1 MAIAWYICPY
11 KRRPSTGFPARYC
24 AMNDFTQQLNAAG
37 GDWRE
42 VEILGDRAI
51 VKVRGPSA
59 ALTSIA
65 QTTGFSR
72 LPSADFNKPLSELT
86 VNQRTALKNLVIDAG
101 YTREEFE
108 AEHPDMT
115 VITMKQVLRFLAK
128 RRLKPR
134 YDAATDT
141 IFADGIIQTPESV
154 DKLNG
159 IIV

>member
-1 MAIAWYICPY
+1 MAIAWFICPY
-11 KRRPSTGFPARYC
+11 KRRVGDAMPTRYC
-24 AMNDFTQQLNAAG
+24 AMNDFTRQLRDAG

-65 QTTGFSR
+65 TTQGFHR
-72 LPSADFNKPLSELT
+72 LPSSDFNTPLSELT
-86 VNQRTALKNLVIDAG
+86 QGQRTTLKNLVIDAG
-101 YTREEFE
+101 YTREEFDE
-108 AEHPDMT
+108 AHPDMT
-115 VITMKQVLRFLAK
+115 LITMKQVLKFLAR

-134 YDAATDT
+134 YDEASDT
-141 IFADGIIQTPESV
+141 IFIDGPVQPTGSIDQ
-154 DKLNG
+154 LND

>member
-1 MAIAWYICPY
+1 MAIAWFICPY
-11 KRRPSTGFPARYC
+11 KRRLDHHMPARYC
-24 AMNDFTQQLNAAG
+24 AMDDFTKQLRDAG

-65 QTTGFSR
+65 ATQGFRR
-72 LPSADFNKPLSELT
+72 LPSNDANKPLSELT
-86 VNQRTALKNLVIDAG
+86 QGQRTFLKNLVIDAG
-101 YTREEFE
+101 YTREEFDE
-108 AEHPDMT
+108 AHPDMN
-115 VITMKQVLRFLAK
+115 VLTMKHVLRFLAR

-134 YDAATDT
+134 YDEATDE
-141 IFADGIIQTPESV
+141 IVLDGIVQQPESV

-159 IIV
+159 IIT